1 MAVYR
6 SDQALVSF
14 GTEAAKG
21 GYPELAWTNKVAG
34 GNTNLDG
41 AHPAG
46 SRSILV
52 DAGTTFAVGDYIV
65 IGYATGSD
73 AEGGESNSEIRRI
86 VGMDNDA
93 AASAAKDRLYLDV
106 PTGFHHIDDSKVKE
120 IDTSEIDA
128 TGTLTGTPIQ
138 VWPTATTHTEI
149 YNSGIRFVPGIYD
162 TVEVA
167 DMETTYNP
175 SYALGST
182 AKRSPTFIYRGEQAF
197 SGSLSTFTL
206 LNGWPLRYPIGKVT
220 TIPSA
225 TASETNGSVTY
236 DAAPQVSWYKGDQV
250 IALPNLST
258 SDPYGALDLDNAD
271 PDDNRSL
278 IYIQHT
284 GKEEVVQVFAKQDD
298 TSKVV
303 SLANPLRFDHIS
315 SATDTFLVTVLNE
328 PGGRTY
334 THRITETADLDSITM
349 NVHLRDSGETAAND
363 FNRRY
368 YGGHIGTGVIAAEE
382 TGLLTMSWDGIQFM
396 GMVHNQGKDSSWTG
410 ANAQAF
416 LPRHAFMKTITDTGD
431 RATDVQEAWVPSDG
445 ITGPVPLGN
454 PTQPYYFSQGSITLY
469 GVPIA
474 TIRSFS
480 LTINNNPEARYY
492 IGGKSGNRFRG
503 PYEIVNQRRDYSM
516 TMTVVEPTSREMNV
530 ATASTS
536 YELGS
541 QSVFKQMLMEGD
553 AGGLESMTPEGLS
566 FDIAFTRDDKSVA
579 GGGVAAYQSTDY
591 IKIEPA
597 YVTGTTSPAFGLS
610 KQGMFITSAKYNLDG
625 SSPIQADLDMIL
637 RSIKITVVDSTPIY
651 P

>member
-21 GYPELAWTNKVAG
+21 GYPELAWTVKVAS
-34 GNTNLDG
+34 GNSNLSA

-46 SRSILV
+46 SRSLLV
-52 DAGTTFAVGDYIV
+52 DVGTNFGIGDYVV

-73 AEGGESNSEIRRI
+73 ANAGESNSEVRRI
-86 VGMDNDA
+86 VAMDNNA
-93 AASAAKDRLYLDV
+93 GSAGEDRLYLDV
-106 PTGFHHIDDSKVKE
+106 PTGFHHVDDSKVKE
-120 IDTSEIDA
+120 IDTTEIDA
-128 TGTLTGTPIQ
+128 ATTITGTPLQ
-138 VWPTATTHTEI
+138 VWPTAPTYTEM
-149 YNSGIRFVPGIYD
+149 YSSAVRFVPGIYD

-197 SGSLSTFTL
+197 SGSISTFTL

-220 TIPSA
+220 TVPSA
-225 TASETNGSVTY
+225 SVTETDGQVLY

-250 IALPNLST
+250 IALPNLSAA
-258 SDPYGALDLDNAD
+258 DPYGALDLDNSD
-271 PDDNRSL
+271 PADNRSL
-278 IYIQHT
+278 LYIDHT

-303 SLANPLRFDHIS
+303 SLSHPLRFEHIS
-315 SATDTFLVTVLNE
+315 SATDTFTVTVMND
-328 PGGRTY
+328 PTPPRTY
-334 THRITETADLDSITM
+334 THTIAETADLDSITM

-396 GMVHNQGKDSSWTG
+396 GMVHNQGKDSSWATG
-410 ANAQAF
+410 SGAALF
-416 LPRHAFMKTITDTGD
+416 LPRHTFMKTVTDTGAG
-431 RATDVQEAWVPSDG
+431 ATGVEEAWIPSDG
-445 ITGPVPLGN
+445 VTSPVPLGN
-454 PTQPYYFSQGSITLY
+454 PTQPYYFSQGNITLF

-492 IGGKSGNRFRG
+492 IGSKAGNRFRG
-503 PYEIVNQRRDYSM
+503 PYEIVNQRRDYAMS
-516 TMTVVEPTSREMNV
+516 MTVVEPTSRSMNV
-530 ATASTS
+530 ATASSS
-536 YELGS
+536 YEVGS

-553 AGGLESMTPEGLS
+553 VGGWDSMTPEGLS
-566 FDIAFTRDDKSVA
+566 FEIQFSRDDLTVE
-579 GGGVAAYQSTDY
+579 STDY
-591 IKIEPA
+591 IKIEPD
-597 YVTGTTSPAFGLS
+597 YVSGTTSPAFGLS
-610 KQGMFITSAKYNLDG
+610 KQGMFISSAKYNLDG
-625 SSPIQADLDMIL
+625 SSPIQADLDIIL
-637 RSIKITVVDSTPIY
+637 RSVKITIVDSTPIY